1 MLSLTGSAVLG
12 GGSNRLG
19 DNGLGDER
27 AGAVVYGNEHGVF
40 RCGRDAREN
49 GFRAGL
55 AAARYRAQLVNGEG
69 FRQLGVGHDVLL
81 TADEHDI
88 ADGGAFLEGGKRA
101 CEDGYAVNLEQQLV
115 FAAHAA
121 GGACRYDNSAYG
133 GEISFFSAFSQHNCS
148 VLSIKRLCEPFG
160 SFG

>member
-1 MLSLTGSAVLG
+1 M
-12 GGSNRLG
+12 
-19 DNGLGDER
+19 
-27 AGAVVYGNEHGVF
+27 YGNEHGVF

-69 FRQLGVGHDVLL
+69 LRQLGIGHDVLL
-81 TADEHDI
+81 TADKHDI
-88 ADGGAFLEGGKRA
+88 TDGGAFLEGGKRA

-121 GGACRYDNSAYG
+121 GRS
-133 GEISFFSAFSQHNCS
+133 
-148 VLSIKRLCEPFG
+148 LPLR
-160 SFG
+160 

>member
-1 MLSLTGSAVLG
+1 M
-12 GGSNRLG
+12 
-19 DNGLGDER
+19 
-27 AGAVVYGNEHGVF
+27 YGNEHGVF

-69 FRQLGVGHDVLL
+69 LRQLGIGHDVLL

-121 GGACRYDNSAYG
+121 GGPALR
-133 GEISFFSAFSQHNCS
+133 
-148 VLSIKRLCEPFG
+148 
-160 SFG
+160 

>member
-1 MLSLTGSAVLG
+1 MRLMLSLTGTTGAAAPY
-12 GGSNRLG
+12 RLS

-40 RCGRDAREN
+40 RCSRDAREN

-69 FRQLGVGHDVLL
+69 LRQLGIGHDVLL

-88 ADGGAFLEGGKRA
+88 TDGGAFLEGGKRA
-101 CEDGYAVNLEQQLV
+101 C
-115 FAAHAA
+115 
-121 GGACRYDNSAYG
+121 GGRS
-133 GEISFFSAFSQHNCS
+133 
-148 VLSIKRLCEPFG
+148 LPLR
-160 SFG
+160 